1 MKFAIDASS
10 TAKRGHGGIDNYIRL
25 LISNLA
31 EIDSENEYYI
41 CYKFSRLKN
50 RKYFLQAPAPNF
62 KIKIVQEPFSF
73 IFDKI
78 DLYHG
83 TDIYVP
89 DYKCKKIATIHDLFS
104 LVSDKFSSERFR
116 ERKIQLYQ
124 KAVKRSDMIICI
136 SESTKKDM
144 MSLLDVPEKRIK
156 VIYEGVGDEY
166 YYRDKEEQEKV
177 RAKFNLTRDYFL
189 FVGVPSVRKN
199 TPALLRCF
207 SKIVKKEDNQLLLVL
222 VGKMSSVSEEISKM
236 INEFEPRENLRIL
249 NYVDESELAVLYSGA
264 KAFVFPSLYEGF
276 GLPLLEAM
284 ACGAPVLSSNISSI
298 PEVTGDAALLVD
310 PYNEE
315 DVVAGM
321 TKLLNDEGLRLRLKD
336 KGFARAKVFSW
347 RKMAEQ
353 TLECYRELCNC

>member
-1 MKFAIDASS
+1 MKLAIDASS

-25 LISNLA
+25 LIANLA
-31 EIDSENEYYI
+31 GIDSENKYYI

-50 RKYFLQAPAPNF
+50 RKYFLPVPAPNF

-124 KAVKRSDMIICI
+124 KAVKRSDMLICV
-136 SESTKKDM
+136 SESTKKDLM
-144 MSLLDVPEKRIK
+144 NLLDVTEERVR
-156 VIYEGVGDEY
+156 VIYEGVGGEY
-166 YYRDKEEQEKV
+166 YPRDQEEQEKV
-177 RAKFNLTRDYFL
+177 RTKYNLARDYFL

-207 SKIVKKEDNQLLLVL
+207 SKIVKKENDSLQLAL
-222 VGKMSSVSEEISKM
+222 VGKMLSASEEISKL
-236 INEFEPRENLRIL
+236 INEFQPRENLRVL
-249 NYVDESELAVLYSGA
+249 NYVEENDLAALYSGA
-264 KAFVFPSLYEGF
+264 KALVFPSLYEGF
-276 GLPLLEAM
+276 GLPVLEAM
-284 ACGAPVLSSNISSI
+284 ACGAPVLTSNVSSL
-298 PEVTGDAALLVD
+298 PEITGDAALLAD

-315 DVVAGM
+315 DIEAGM
-321 TKLLNDEGLRLRLKD
+321 TKLLNDEGLRMHLKD
-336 KGFARAKVFSW
+336 KGFARAKAFSW

-353 TLECYRELCNC
+353 TLECYRELCN